1 MMDVFDYIRNYC
13 AVRGITKYDCR
24 SKVLIKD
31 DFNATQSFA
40 PGIAFFYRLNV
51 TGTIDNVAAIGSRL
65 LEVTSGSDYYDFS
78 KIINIRDFDTIQ
90 QANAD
95 FIFTADNML
104 TLDLKEGVNALFS
117 QIYTAQ
123 LFYIYVTVLER
134 ANGKSARPR
143 TDVYV
148 EVDNV

>member
-13 AVRGITKYDCR
+13 AVRGITKYDFR
-24 SKVLIKD
+24 SKVLTKD
-31 DFNATQSFA
+31 DFNATRTFA
-40 PGIAFFYRLNV
+40 PGIAFFYRLSI
-51 TGTIDNVAAIGSRL
+51 TGTIDNIADINNRV
-65 LEVTSGSDYYDFS
+65 LEVSTGSDFYDFS
-78 KIINIRDFDTIQ
+78 KIVNVKDFDTVQ

-95 FIFTADNML
+95 FVFAADNML
-104 TLDLKEGVNALFS
+104 TTVLKEGVNALFS
-117 QIYTAQ
+117 QIFTAQ

-134 ANGKSARPR
+134 ADGNARPR